1 MHLNFLSM
9 IIKYR
14 ALGRKTFWRHPKN
27 SVLWFLHPRVMV
39 WDGFP
44 ELSQGQTGGYQKIRT
59 QGYCESLDS
68 VKVGFQVC
76 RYAYEAYIAGVAMQL
91 QWNNSIG
98 YFESGLREQ
107 VFKAENLDYEAN
119 ITYVGNGSAVF
130 QIFLKRKMTR
140 IAFETI
146 GPTFLL
152 VMISSV
158 STPIMSIYFELIK
171 LKMNIFR
178 LALAYPLR
186 QFLEDSDCF

>member
-1 MHLNFLSM
+1 M
-9 IIKYR
+9 
-14 ALGRKTFWRHPKN
+14 
-27 SVLWFLHPRVMV
+27 
-39 WDGFP
+39 
-44 ELSQGQTGGYQKIRT
+44 E
-59 QGYCESLDS
+59 
-68 VKVGFQVC
+68 FQVC
-76 RYAYEAYIAGVAMQL
+76 RYAYEAYITGVAMQL

-130 QIFLKRKMTR
+130 QIFLERKMTR

-186 QFLEDSDCF
+186 QFPEGLDYF